1 MSSKNGCS
9 DTIINII
16 NSKII
21 TFITYY
27 NTHFTDIIWYYGILL
42 SKFYIWL
49 YNLIPD
55 CTFSNETNQREQK
68 NLTQKLTK
76 ITVSSSILQTCL
88 IITDIQMNGNWSISE
103 NRHSWI
109 QMYNTINYS
118 QIVTRASI
126 YSLLINNM
134 IISYATSC
142 F

>member
-1 MSSKNGCS
+1 MSSTNGCI
-9 DTIINII
+9 DTII

>member
-1 MSSKNGCS
+1 MSSTNGCS
-9 DTIINII
+9 DTII

>member
-1 MSSKNGCS
+1 MSSTNGCS
-9 DTIINII
+9 DTII

-103 NRHSWI
+103 NRQSWI